1 MTEAKNRIV
10 SFDDEMLI
18 LVDPADRVVGYKDK
32 VSCHLGDGLLH
43 RAFSIFIFNS
53 RKELLIQQRHQD
65 KMLWPKIWA
74 NSCCSHPRK
83 GEDLESSTRRRL
95 REELGLSAEMRHL
108 FTFEY
113 QARYGDVGSEHEMCS
128 VLIGHSDQE
137 PDPNPTE
144 IAAWRYI
151 GIEAL
156 SEEIEAH
163 PALYSPWLKLEWARL
178 MADHR
183 KDIDAL

>member
-74 NSCCSHPRK
+74 
-83 GEDLESSTRRRL
+83 
-95 REELGLSAEMRHL
+95 
-108 FTFEY
+108 
-113 QARYGDVGSEHEMCS
+113 
-128 VLIGHSDQE
+128 
-137 PDPNPTE
+137 
-144 IAAWRYI
+144 
-151 GIEAL
+151 
-156 SEEIEAH
+156 
-163 PALYSPWLKLEWARL
+163 
-178 MADHR
+178 
-183 KDIDAL
+183 

>member
-1 MTEAKNRIV
+1 
-10 SFDDEMLI
+10 
-18 LVDPADRVVGYKDK
+18 
-32 VSCHLGDGLLH
+32 
-43 RAFSIFIFNS
+43 
-53 RKELLIQQRHQD
+53 
-65 KMLWPKIWA
+65 
-74 NSCCSHPRK
+74 
-83 GEDLESSTRRRL
+83 
-95 REELGLSAEMRHL
+95 HL